1 MFEFL
6 NRNLL
11 ILFVCQLV
19 FVSGTVILVT
29 VGGLVGYQLAPD
41 PSIGTLPVALMVVGT
56 ALATIPAAMT
66 MQRLGRRIGFWIA
79 TLIAAC
85 GAACA
90 VWALGQG
97 SFVLFCLGTTLVGS
111 SLGFSQQFRFAAAES
126 VDLQHVSYAVS
137 FILLGSIV
145 GAIVGPGLVTYAAE
159 TSPDNPYQLAFQAAI
174 GLYAIAAVVL
184 IGLQGLKPQDDST
197 VEAAA
202 PPRSVLSILSGPKL
216 LTAVLAG
223 VVGQGVM
230 TYIMTATPISMNVSE
245 GFTLQETS
253 AVIRAHVIAMYLPS
267 LITPFLIERIGVA
280 RVMVIGVIVFLVT
293 VGIGLAGHHYLHYWF
308 AMVLL
313 GLGWNFLFVGGTTL
327 LVQAY
332 RENERFKSQAI
343 NDFSVFTM
351 SALASLLAG
360 TILHQLGWSM
370 VLIST
375 LPMLVV
381 MLVMVWLWRRA
392 EYRGQQSEGL
402 Q

>member
-1 MFEFL
+1 MLDFL

-56 ALATIPAAMT
+56 ACATIPAAMT
-66 MQRLGRRIGFWIA
+66 MQRFGRRIGFWLA

-85 GAACA
+85 GAGCA
-90 VWALGQG
+90 VWALGQH
-97 SFVLFCLGTTLVGS
+97 SFVLFCVGTTMVGS

-126 VDLQHVSYAVS
+126 VELQHVSYAVS

-145 GAIVGPGLVTYAAE
+145 GAIVGPGLVTYAAQAQ
-159 TSPDNPYQLAFQAAI
+159 PDNPYQLAFQAAI
-174 GLYAIAAVVL
+174 GLYAVAAVVL
-184 IGLQGLKPQDDST
+184 IGLQGLQPQADTADQP
-197 VEAAA
+197 VVPAR
-202 PPRSVLSILSGPKL
+202 PVLAILSGPKL
-216 LTAVLAG
+216 LTAVMAG

-230 TYIMTATPISMNVSE
+230 TYIMTATPISMNLSE
-245 GFTLQETS
+245 GFSLQETS

-267 LITPFLIERIGVA
+267 LITPFVIERIGVA
-280 RVMVIGVIVFLVT
+280 RVMVMGVIVFLVT
-293 VGIGLAGHHYLHYWF
+293 VAIGLAGHHYLHYWGS
-308 AMVLL
+308 MVLL
-313 GLGWNFLFVGGTTL
+313 GVGWNFLFVGGTTL

-381 MLVMVWLWRRA
+381 MMVMVGIWRRA
-392 EYRGQQSEGL
+392 EYRAQMATDQK
-402 Q
+402 